1 VPSKCCLCQYLCEH
15 ICDLLVHQAL
25 PFTRAS
31 LSWTNV
37 HYNVFVN
44 TDKVK
49 TKKVLLNGVSGAAP
63 PGRLV
68 ALMGATGG
76 ECGSS
81 RVVATVLYFLSHHLS

>member
-1 VPSKCCLCQYLCEH
+1 MCALVNCLM
-15 ICDLLVHQAL
+15 HQAL

-31 LSWTNV
+31 LSWTNIG
-37 HYNVFVN
+37 YSVFVKAN
-44 TDKVK
+44 KVK

-76 ECGSS
+76 EC
-81 RVVATVLYFLSHHLS
+81 RLVLGILSPPTQ